1 MSGFYDS
8 IRSWLLERAGRCPG
22 GVVKAAAELALLL
35 PDILALTGRV
45 ILDKRVPRALR
56 IKIAMLAA
64 YLSSPLDVLPEGLLG
79 PLGLLDDIA
88 VAAFAVNRLLEEVEP
103 EILAEHWPG
112 QPERLEA
119 LRELSALVSG
129 VFATRLGAGL
139 AHWFGG
145 GKAVEAETARAEE
158 RRGLSLVSEEKRS
171 EEDQVARFR
180 AAGL

>member
-1 MSGFYDS
+1 MAGFYDT
-8 IRSWLLERAGRCPG
+8 IRSWILERAGRCPG
-22 GVVKAAAELALLL
+22 GMVKAAAELALLL

-64 YLSSPLDVLPEGLLG
+64 YLSSPLDILPEGLLG
-79 PLGLLDDIA
+79 PLGLLDDIV

-112 QPERLEA
+112 RPESLDS

-129 VFATRLGAGL
+129 VFSTRLGAGL

-145 GKAVEAETARAEE
+145 GKVAKTVTTQDAARPE
-158 RRGLSLVSEEKRS
+158 LSLVSEEKES
-171 EEDQVARFR
+171 EEDQVARCR